1 MPDHVDV
8 EHLEIEQAARR
19 NLAPLL
25 DPQIT
30 PDALDLDRDLTGDY
44 GLTSLNKV
52 LFLTAVCE
60 DTGVALSR
68 FTERDVAR
76 MRTLRD
82 VTALLSPHPETTAAE
97 PDAESEPAR

>member
-1 MPDHVDV
+1 MPDHTEV
-8 EHLEIEQAARR
+8 ETTARR

-25 DPQIT
+25 DPPPA
-30 PDALDLDRDLTGDY
+30 PDALDLDRDLAGDY

-52 LFLTAVCE
+52 LFLTSVCE

-82 VTALLSPHPETTAAE
+82 VITLLTLDP
-97 PDAESEPAR
+97 ESEPAR

>member
-1 MPDHVDV
+1 MPVPAEVD
-8 EHLEIEQAARR
+8 EAARR

-25 DPQIT
+25 DRDIAPGE
-30 PDALDLDRDLTGDY
+30 LDPDRDLADDY

-52 LFLTAVCE
+52 LFLTSVCE

-82 VTALLSPHPETTAAE
+82 VTDLLASH
-97 PDAESEPAR
+97 AESEPAR

>member
-1 MPDHVDV
+1 MPEHVEV
-8 EHLEIEQAARR
+8 AARR
-19 NLAPLL
+19 TLAPLL
-25 DPQIT
+25 DLDIA
-30 PDALDLDRDLTGDY
+30 PDELDPDRDLAADY

-52 LFLTAVCE
+52 LFLTSVCE

-82 VTALLSPHPETTAAE
+82 VTELLSSNAE
-97 PDAESEPAR
+97 SPPRTGSDTESEPAR